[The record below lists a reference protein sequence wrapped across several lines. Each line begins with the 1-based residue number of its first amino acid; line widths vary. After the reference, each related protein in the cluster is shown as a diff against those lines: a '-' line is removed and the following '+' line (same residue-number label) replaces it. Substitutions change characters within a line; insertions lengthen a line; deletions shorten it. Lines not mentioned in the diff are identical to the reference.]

1 VSQTVEPAAPK
12 DPVVHLADT
21 LEEVA
26 RSVDHLN
33 VKFKLRV
40 LSTAVEA
47 AILVVVLVLVW
58 QLRGQAQDL
67 TDIAV
72 TNQRNGR
79 AAADNTRILTEQQ
92 ADTNRILS
100 AVESVTSD
108 GARAASRENSAGL
121 LAEVDCAGRR
131 RQARLPAVT
140 PGACRQNTPPEVY
153 PGIEG
158 EPLRPLGG

>member
-79 AAADNTRILTEQQ
+79 AAAD
-92 ADTNRILS
+92 TNRILS